1 MTQADF
7 MIDREQFS
15 KLFPFFFLVDANMRV
30 LQIGAVLARICPQF
44 CVGQELND
52 HFSLFDLSKD
62 RADRITPELISRRK
76 AGIFIFKSAS
86 SDLSLRLQA
95 MTLRDPERYLFLGS
109 PWVRALKEMQLLQLV
124 LNDFALHDSTVDLL
138 QITQT
143 NAISLKELIKERE
156 DLFQLNKNLEQL
168 VDKRTAELSLTNT
181 ELSRVMRS
189 KDDFLSAMSHEL
201 RTPLNAILG
210 LSESLAEGVYGDMN
224 AKQIQSINT
233 IAESGHHL
241 LSLINDLL
249 DLAKIGA
256 GKMELELNNA
266 NVEDVCQ
273 ASLRFVMEQ
282 AQTKKIILTL
292 AMDNKSVTLTVD
304 ERRLK
309 QILVNL
315 LSNAVK
321 FTPNGGSVTLETK
334 CDVESESLVFSVRD
348 TGIGIATEDL
358 KRLFN
363 PFTQLD
369 SKLSRLYSG
378 TGLGLTLVLKLVELH
393 GGSVEVESDIGKGS
407 CFSVRI
413 PCKGLDVFTSD
424 AAKQNKIAAAQE
436 MSLKSLSENTPLILI
451 ADDNEIN
458 LRTVTDY
465 LRANKLRVIQA
476 RDGLEAVKMVREHAP
491 SLVLMD
497 IQMPLMDGLDAIA
510 NLRADDKHAAMPII
524 ALTSRAMVGDRER
537 CIAAGANDYLSKP
550 VNMKQLVKTIHTH
563 LPKDETR

>member
-1 MTQADF
+1 MLDHG
-7 MIDREQFS
+7 QFS
-15 KLFPFFFLVDANMRV
+15 KLFPFHFIVDADMRV
-30 LQIGAVLARICPQF
+30 IDTGSVLARVCPKI
-44 CVGQELND
+44 VPGASIND
-52 HFSLFDLSKD
+52 HFLLFRLASEP
-62 RADRITPELISRRK
+62 IK
-76 AGIFIFKSAS
+76 AFNRDFIARQENTLFVFKSTS
-86 SDLSLRLQA
+86 TDLMLRCQVLI
-95 MTLRDPERYLFLGS
+95 LRDPERYLFLGS
-109 PWVRALKEMQLLQLV
+109 PWVRNPTELKALHLV
-124 LNDFALHDSTVDLL
+124 LQDFALHDSTVDLL
-138 QITQT
+138 QLVQATST
-143 NAISLKELIKERE
+143 SLHDAK
-156 DLFQLNKNLEQL
+156 QLSEKLEQR
-168 VDKRTAELSLTNT
+168 VADRTAELLMANA

-224 AKQIQSINT
+224 TKQVKSINT

-241 LSLINDLL
+241 LALINDLL
-249 DLAKIGA
+249 DIAKIGA
-256 GKMELELNNA
+256 GKMELELTKA
-266 NVEDVCQ
+266 NVEDLCQ

-282 AQTKKIILTL
+282 AQKQKINLKL
-292 AMDNKSVTLTVD
+292 VMDNQSVMLTAD

-334 CDVESESLVFSVRD
+334 CDLESESLMFSVRD

-358 KRLFN
+358 KRLFS

-369 SKLSRLYSG
+369 SKLSRQYAG
-378 TGLGLTLVLKLVELH
+378 TGLGLTLVMKLVELH
-393 GGSVEVESDIGKGS
+393 GGSVAVESEIGKGS
-407 CFSVRI
+407 CFTVRI
-413 PCKGLDVFTSD
+413 PCKGLDTLNQHNPSET
-424 AAKQNKIAAAQE
+424 I
-436 MSLKSLSENTPLILI
+436 SLTEITPAETLPSNTPLILV

-458 LRTVTDY
+458 LMTVTDY

-476 RDGLEAVKMVREHAP
+476 RDGLEAVKMVREHIP

-510 NLRADDKHAAMPII
+510 HLRADDKHTDMPII

-537 CIAAGANDYLSKP
+537 CIAVGANDYLSKP
-550 VNMKQLVKTIHTH
+550 VNMKQLVKTIRAH
-563 LPKDETR
+563 LPNDETL

>member
-1 MTQADF
+1 MSQADF

-15 KLFPFFFLVDANMRV
+15 KLFPFHFLVDANMRV
-30 LQIGAVLARICPQF
+30 LQTGAVLARICPQF

-76 AGIFIFKSAS
+76 TAPFIFKSAS
-86 SDLSLRLQA
+86 SDLSLRLQV
-95 MTLRDPERYLFLGS
+95 MMLRDPERYLFLGS
-109 PWVRALKEMQLLQLV
+109 PWVRELKEMKMLQLV
-124 LNDFALHDSTVDLL
+124 LNDFAIHDSTVDLL
-138 QITQT
+138 HKTQT
-143 NAISLKELIKERE
+143 NKSLIN
-156 DLFQLNKNLEQL
+156 DLNLRKNLEIQNL
-168 VDKRTAELSLTNT
+168 EQIVADRTA

-201 RTPLNAILG
+201 RTPLNAVLG

-224 AKQIQSINT
+224 AKQAQSINT
-233 IAESGHHL
+233 IAESGRHL

-249 DLAKIGA
+249 DIAKIGA
-256 GKMELELNNA
+256 GKMELDLKKA
-266 NVEDVCQ
+266 NVEDMCQ
-273 ASLRFVMEQ
+273 ASLRLVVEQ
-282 AQTKKIILTL
+282 AQKKNLKLTL
-292 AMDNKSVTLTVD
+292 AMDNKSVMLVSD

-321 FTPNGGSVTLETK
+321 FTPDGGSVTLETK
-334 CDVESESLVFSVRD
+334 CDLESESLMFSVRD

-369 SKLSRLYSG
+369 SKLSRQYSG
-378 TGLGLTLVLKLVELH
+378 TGLGLTLVMKLVELH
-393 GGSVEVESDIGKGS
+393 GGSVAVESEIGKGS
-407 CFSVRI
+407 CFTVRI
-413 PCKGLDVFTSD
+413 PCKGLENAIRGGDQGAVT
-424 AAKQNKIAAAQE
+424 I
-436 MSLKSLSENTPLILI
+436 SESTPANILPSNTPLILV

-458 LRTVTDY
+458 LTTVTDY
-465 LRANKLRVIQA
+465 LRANNLRVIHA
-476 RDGLEAVKMVREHAP
+476 RNGLEAVKMVREHIP

-510 NLRADDKHAAMPII
+510 HLRADDQHAELPII

-550 VNMKQLVKTIHTH
+550 VNMKQLVKTIHNH

>member
-1 MTQADF
+1 ML
-7 MIDREQFS
+7 DRGQFS
-15 KLFPFFFLVDANMRV
+15 KLFPFHFIVDANMRV
-30 LQIGAVLARICPQF
+30 IDTGSVLARVCPK
-44 CVGQELND
+44 VVPGTAIND
-52 HFSLFDLSKD
+52 HFLLFRLASEPVKTFNSDFIARQENTL
-62 RADRITPELISRRK
+62 
-76 AGIFIFKSAS
+76 FIFKSTS
-86 SDLSLRLQA
+86 TDLMLRCQVLI
-95 MTLRDPERYLFLGS
+95 LRDPERYLFLGS
-109 PWVRALKEMQLLQLV
+109 PWVRNPTELKALHLV
-124 LNDFALHDSTVDLL
+124 LQDFALHDSTVDLL
-138 QITQT
+138 QLVQATST
-143 NAISLKELIKERE
+143 SLHDAK
-156 DLFQLNKNLEQL
+156 QLSEKLEQR
-168 VDKRTAELSLTNT
+168 VADRTAELSMANA

-224 AKQIQSINT
+224 TKQVKSINT

-241 LSLINDLL
+241 LALINDLL
-249 DLAKIGA
+249 DIAKIGA
-256 GKMELELNNA
+256 GKMELELTKV

-282 AQTKKIILTL
+282 AQKQKINLKL
-292 AMDNKSVTLTVD
+292 VMDNQSVMLTAD

-321 FTPNGGSVTLETK
+321 FTPDGGSVTLETK
-334 CDVESESLVFSVRD
+334 CDLESESLMFSVRD

-358 KRLFN
+358 KRLFS

-369 SKLSRLYSG
+369 SKLSRQYAG
-378 TGLGLTLVLKLVELH
+378 TGLGLTLVMKLVELH
-393 GGSVEVESDIGKGS
+393 GGSVAVESEIGKGS
-407 CFSVRI
+407 CFTVRI
-413 PCKGLDVFTSD
+413 PCKGLDTLNQHNPSGTISLTEITS
-424 AAKQNKIAAAQE
+424 AE
-436 MSLKSLSENTPLILI
+436 TLPSNTPLILV

-458 LRTVTDY
+458 LMTVTDY

-476 RDGLEAVKMVREHAP
+476 RDGLEAVKMVREHIP

-510 NLRADDKHAAMPII
+510 HLRADDKHTDMPII

-537 CIAAGANDYLSKP
+537 CIAVGANDYLSKP
-550 VNMKQLVKTIHTH
+550 VNMKQLVKTIRAH
-563 LPKDETR
+563 LPNDETL

>member
-15 KLFPFFFLVDANMRV
+15 KLFPFYFLVDANMRV

-62 RADRITPELISRRK
+62 RADRITPELISRRIT
-76 AGIFIFKSAS
+76 GMFIFKSAS
-86 SDLSLRLQA
+86 SNLSLRLQA
-95 MTLRDPERYLFLGS
+95 MILRDPERYLFLGS

-143 NAISLKELIKERE
+143 NDIAQKDLKIQNKNL
-156 DLFQLNKNLEQL
+156 DQLNKNLEQL
-168 VDKRTAELSLTNT
+168 VDNRTAELLLANS

-201 RTPLNAILG
+201 RTPLNAVLG

-224 AKQIQSINT
+224 AKQVQSINT

-273 ASLRFVMEQ
+273 ASLRFILEQ
-282 AQTKKIILTL
+282 AQKKNLKITL
-292 AMDNKSVTLTVD
+292 AMDNKSVMLVVD

-321 FTPNGGSVTLETK
+321 FTPDGGSVTLETK
-334 CDVESESLVFSVRD
+334 CDLESESLMFSVRD

-358 KRLFN
+358 KRLFS

-369 SKLSRLYSG
+369 SKLSRLYAG

-393 GGSVEVESDIGKGS
+393 GGSVAVESEIGKGS
-407 CFSVRI
+407 CFTVRI
-413 PCKGLDVFTSD
+413 PCKGLENAIRGGNKD
-424 AAKQNKIAAAQE
+424 AVTISESSPANI
-436 MSLKSLSENTPLILI
+436 LSSNTPLILV

-458 LRTVTDY
+458 LMTVSDY
-465 LRANKLRVIQA
+465 LHANQLRVIQA
-476 RDGLEAVKMVREHAP
+476 RDGLEAVKMVRQHAP

-497 IQMPLMDGLDAIA
+497 IQMPMMDGLDAIA
-510 NLRADDKHAAMPII
+510 HLRADDQYSKIPII

-537 CIAAGANDYLSKP
+537 CIAVGANDYLSKP
-550 VNMKQLVKTIHTH
+550 VNMKQLVKTIHAH

>member
-1 MTQADF
+1 MLDHG
-7 MIDREQFS
+7 QFS
-15 KLFPFFFLVDANMRV
+15 KLFPFHFIVDADMRV
-30 LQIGAVLARICPQF
+30 IDTGSVLARVCPKI
-44 CVGQELND
+44 VPGASIND
-52 HFSLFDLSKD
+52 HFLLFRLASE
-62 RADRITPELISRRK
+62 PNK
-76 AGIFIFKSAS
+76 AFNRDFIARQENTLFVFKSTS
-86 SDLSLRLQA
+86 TDLMLRCQVLI
-95 MTLRDPERYLFLGS
+95 LRDPERYLFLGS
-109 PWVRALKEMQLLQLV
+109 PWVRNPTELKALHLV
-124 LNDFALHDSTVDLL
+124 LQDFALHDSTVDLL
-138 QITQT
+138 QLVQATST
-143 NAISLKELIKERE
+143 SLHDAK
-156 DLFQLNKNLEQL
+156 QLSEKLEQR
-168 VDKRTAELSLTNT
+168 VADRTAELLMANA

-224 AKQIQSINT
+224 TKQVKSINT

-241 LSLINDLL
+241 LALINDLL
-249 DLAKIGA
+249 DIAKIGA
-256 GKMELELNNA
+256 GKMELELTKA
-266 NVEDVCQ
+266 NVEDLCQ

-282 AQTKKIILTL
+282 AQKQKINLKL
-292 AMDNKSVTLTVD
+292 VMDNQSVMLTAD
-304 ERRLK
+304 ERRLR

-334 CDVESESLVFSVRD
+334 CDLESESLMFSVRD

-358 KRLFN
+358 KRLFS

-369 SKLSRLYSG
+369 SKLSRQYAG
-378 TGLGLTLVLKLVELH
+378 TGLGLTLVMKLVELH
-393 GGSVEVESDIGKGS
+393 GGSVAVESEIGKGS
-407 CFSVRI
+407 CFTVRI
-413 PCKGLDVFTSD
+413 PCKGLDTLNQHNPSET
-424 AAKQNKIAAAQE
+424 I
-436 MSLKSLSENTPLILI
+436 SLTEITPAETLPSNTPLILV

-458 LRTVTDY
+458 LMTVTDY

-476 RDGLEAVKMVREHAP
+476 RDGLEAVKMVREHIP

-510 NLRADDKHAAMPII
+510 HLRADDKHTDMPII

-537 CIAAGANDYLSKP
+537 CIAVGANDYLSKP
-550 VNMKQLVKTIHTH
+550 VNMKQLVKTIHAH

>member
-1 MTQADF
+1 ML
-7 MIDREQFS
+7 DRGQFS
-15 KLFPFFFLVDANMRV
+15 KLFPFHFILDGDMRI
-30 LQIGAVLARICPQF
+30 LDTGSVLARICPK
-44 CVGQELND
+44 VVPGAAIND
-52 HFSLFDLSKD
+52 HFLMFRLASEPVKSL
-62 RADRITPELISRRK
+62 SRD
-76 AGIFIFKSAS
+76 FILRQQSTLFVFKSTS
-86 SDLSLRLQA
+86 TDLMLRCQVLI
-95 MTLRDPERYLFLGS
+95 LRDPERYLFLGS
-109 PWVRALKEMQLLQLV
+109 PWVRNPTELKALHLV
-124 LNDFALHDSTVDLL
+124 LQDFALHDSTVDLL
-138 QITQT
+138 QLVQATST
-143 NAISLKELIKERE
+143 SLHDAK
-156 DLFQLNKNLEQL
+156 QLSEKLEQR
-168 VDKRTAELSLTNT
+168 VADRTAELSMANA

-224 AKQIQSINT
+224 TKQVKSINT

-241 LSLINDLL
+241 LALINDLL
-249 DLAKIGA
+249 DIAKIGA
-256 GKMELELNNA
+256 GKMELELTKA

-282 AQTKKIILTL
+282 AQKQKINLKL
-292 AMDNKSVTLTVD
+292 VMDNQSVMLTAD

-334 CDVESESLVFSVRD
+334 CDLESESLMFSVRD

-358 KRLFN
+358 KRLFS

-369 SKLSRLYSG
+369 SKLSRQYAG
-378 TGLGLTLVLKLVELH
+378 TGLGLTLVMKLVELH
-393 GGSVEVESDIGKGS
+393 GGSVAVESEIGKGS
-407 CFSVRI
+407 CFTVRI
-413 PCKGLDVFTSD
+413 PCKGLDTLNQHNPSGT
-424 AAKQNKIAAAQE
+424 I
-436 MSLKSLSENTPLILI
+436 SPSEITTAETLPSNTPLILV

-458 LRTVTDY
+458 LMTVTDY
-465 LRANKLRVIQA
+465 LRANNLRVIQA
-476 RDGLEAVKMVREHAP
+476 RDGLEAVKMVREHIP

-510 NLRADDKHAAMPII
+510 HLRADDKHTDMPII

-537 CIAAGANDYLSKP
+537 CIAVGANDYLSKP
-550 VNMKQLVKTIHTH
+550 VNMKQLVKTIRAH
-563 LPKDETR
+563 LPNDETL

>member
-1 MTQADF
+1 

-15 KLFPFFFLVDANMRV
+15 KLFPFHFLVDANMRV
-30 LQIGAVLARICPQF
+30 LQTGAVLARICPQF
-44 CVGQELND
+44 RVGQELND
-52 HFSLFDLSKD
+52 HFSLFDLSSD
-62 RADRITPELISRRK
+62 RAKRITPELISRRK
-76 AGIFIFKSAS
+76 NGIFIFKSAS

-95 MTLRDPERYLFLGS
+95 MILRDPERYLFLGS
-109 PWVRALKEMQLLQLV
+109 PWVRALKEMRLLQLV

-143 NAISLKELIKERE
+143 NDIAQKDLKI
-156 DLFQLNKNLEQL
+156 QNKNLEQL
-168 VDKRTAELSLTNT
+168 VDNRTAELLLANS

-201 RTPLNAILG
+201 RTPLNAVLG

-224 AKQIQSINT
+224 AKQVQSINT

-273 ASLRFVMEQ
+273 ASLRFILEQ
-282 AQTKKIILTL
+282 AQKKNLKITL
-292 AMDNKSVTLTVD
+292 AMDNKSVMLVVD

-321 FTPNGGSVTLETK
+321 FTPDGGSVTLETK
-334 CDVESESLVFSVRD
+334 CDLESESLMFSVRD

-358 KRLFN
+358 KRLFS

-369 SKLSRLYSG
+369 SKLSRLYAG

-393 GGSVEVESDIGKGS
+393 GGSVAVESEIGKGS
-407 CFSVRI
+407 CFTVRI
-413 PCKGLDVFTSD
+413 PCKGLENAIRGGNKD
-424 AAKQNKIAAAQE
+424 AVTISESSPANI
-436 MSLKSLSENTPLILI
+436 LSSNTPLILV

-458 LRTVTDY
+458 LMTVSDY
-465 LRANKLRVIQA
+465 LHANQLRVIQA
-476 RDGLEAVKMVREHAP
+476 RDGLEAVKMVRQHAP

-510 NLRADDKHAAMPII
+510 HLRADDQYAKIPII

-537 CIAAGANDYLSKP
+537 CIAVGANDYLSKP
-550 VNMKQLVKTIHTH
+550 VNMKQLVKTIHAH

>member
-1 MTQADF
+1 
-7 MIDREQFS
+7 
-15 KLFPFFFLVDANMRV
+15 
-30 LQIGAVLARICPQF
+30 
-44 CVGQELND
+44 
-52 HFSLFDLSKD
+52 
-62 RADRITPELISRRK
+62 
-76 AGIFIFKSAS
+76 
-86 SDLSLRLQA
+86 
-95 MTLRDPERYLFLGS
+95 
-109 PWVRALKEMQLLQLV
+109 MQLLQLV
-124 LNDFALHDSTVDLL
+124 LNDFAPHDSTVDLL

-143 NAISLKELIKERE
+143 NDITKKDLITSITN
-156 DLFQLNKNLEQL
+156 LAQLNKNLEQI
-168 VDKRTAELSLTNT
+168 VDNRTAELVLANS

-201 RTPLNAILG
+201 RTPLNAVLG

-224 AKQIQSINT
+224 AKQAQSINT

-256 GKMELELNNA
+256 GKMELELDNA

-273 ASLRFVMEQ
+273 ASLRFVLEQ
-282 AQTKKIILTL
+282 AQKKNLKLAL
-292 AMDNKSVTLTVD
+292 AMDNKSVMLTAD

-321 FTPNGGSVTLETK
+321 FTPDGGSVTLETK
-334 CDVESESLVFSVRD
+334 CDLDSESLMFSVRD
-348 TGIGIATEDL
+348 TGIGIAAENL
-358 KRLFN
+358 SRLFS

-369 SKLSRLYSG
+369 SKLSRLYAG

-393 GGSVEVESDIGKGS
+393 GGSVAVESEIGKGS
-407 CFSVRI
+407 CFTVRI
-413 PCKGLDVFTSD
+413 PCKGLENAIRGGDKGAVT
-424 AAKQNKIAAAQE
+424 I
-436 MSLKSLSENTPLILI
+436 SESTPANILPSNTPLILV

-458 LRTVTDY
+458 LMTVSDY
-465 LRANKLRVIQA
+465 LRANQLRVIQA
-476 RDGLEAVKMVREHAP
+476 RDGLEAVKMVRQHAP

-510 NLRADDKHAAMPII
+510 HLRADDQYAKIPII

-550 VNMKQLVKTIHTH
+550 VNMKKLVKTIHAH

>member
-1 MTQADF
+1 M
-7 MIDREQFS
+7 
-15 KLFPFFFLVDANMRV
+15 
-30 LQIGAVLARICPQF
+30 AV
-44 CVGQELND
+44 
-52 HFSLFDLSKD
+52 
-62 RADRITPELISRRK
+62 
-76 AGIFIFKSAS
+76 
-86 SDLSLRLQA
+86 
-95 MTLRDPERYLFLGS
+95 
-109 PWVRALKEMQLLQLV
+109 
-124 LNDFALHDSTVDLL
+124 
-138 QITQT
+138 
-143 NAISLKELIKERE
+143 
-156 DLFQLNKNLEQL
+156 
-168 VDKRTAELSLTNT
+168 RTAELSLANA

-224 AKQIQSINT
+224 TKQVKSINT

-249 DLAKIGA
+249 DIAKIGA
-256 GKMELELNNA
+256 GKMELELSKV

-282 AQTKKIILTL
+282 AQKQKINLKL
-292 AMDNKSVTLTVD
+292 VMDNQSVMLTAD

-321 FTPNGGSVTLETK
+321 FTPNGGSVSLETK
-334 CDVESESLVFSVRD
+334 CDLESESLMFSVRD

-358 KRLFN
+358 KRLFS

-369 SKLSRLYSG
+369 SKLSRQYAG
-378 TGLGLTLVLKLVELH
+378 TGLGLTLVMKLVELH
-393 GGSVEVESDIGKGS
+393 GGSVAVESEMGKGS
-407 CFSVRI
+407 CFTIRI
-413 PCKGLDVFTSD
+413 PCKGLDTLN
-424 AAKQNKIAAAQE
+424 QHN
-436 MSLKSLSENTPLILI
+436 LSGTISPSEITTAETLPSNTPLILV

-458 LRTVTDY
+458 LMTVTDY
-465 LRANKLRVIQA
+465 LRANNLRVIQA
-476 RDGLEAVKMVREHAP
+476 RDGLEAVKMVREHIP

-510 NLRADDKHAAMPII
+510 HLRADDKHTDMPII

-537 CIAAGANDYLSKP
+537 CIAVGANDYLSKP
-550 VNMKQLVKTIHTH
+550 VNMKQLVKTIHNH

>member
-15 KLFPFFFLVDANMRV
+15 KLFPFYFLVDANMRV
-30 LQIGAVLARICPQF
+30 LQTGAVLARICPQF

-52 HFSLFDLSKD
+52 HFSLFDLSSD
-62 RADRITPELISRRK
+62 RAQRITPELISRRK
-76 AGIFIFKSAS
+76 TAPFVFKSAS
-86 SDLSLRLQA
+86 PDLSLRLQA
-95 MTLRDPERYLFLGS
+95 MVLRDPERYLFLGS

-143 NAISLKELIKERE
+143 NDITKKDLRASIS
-156 DLFQLNKNLEQL
+156 NLEQR
-168 VDKRTAELSLTNT
+168 VADRTAELSLANS

-201 RTPLNAILG
+201 RTPLNAVLG
-210 LSESLAEGVYGDMN
+210 LSESLAEGVYGEMN
-224 AKQIQSINT
+224 AKQAQSINT
-233 IAESGHHL
+233 IAESGRHL

-249 DLAKIGA
+249 DIAKIGA
-256 GKMELELNNA
+256 GKMELDLKKA
-266 NVEDVCQ
+266 NVEDMCQ
-273 ASLRFVMEQ
+273 ASLRLVLEQ
-282 AQTKKIILTL
+282 AQKKNLKLTL
-292 AMDNKSVTLTVD
+292 AMDNKSVMLTAD

-321 FTPNGGSVTLETK
+321 FTPDGGSVTLETK

-358 KRLFN
+358 KRLFS

-369 SKLSRLYSG
+369 SKLSRLYAG

-393 GGSVEVESDIGKGS
+393 GGSVAVESEIGKGS
-407 CFSVRI
+407 CFTVRI
-413 PCKGLDVFTSD
+413 PCKGLENAIRSGDQGAVT
-424 AAKQNKIAAAQE
+424 I
-436 MSLKSLSENTPLILI
+436 SESTPANILPSNTPLILV

-458 LRTVTDY
+458 LMTVSDY
-465 LRANKLRVIQA
+465 LRANQLRVIQA
-476 RDGLEAVKMVREHAP
+476 RDGLEAVKMVRQHAP

-510 NLRADDKHAAMPII
+510 HLRADDQYAKIPII

-550 VNMKQLVKTIHTH
+550 VNMKQLVKTIHAH

>member
-1 MTQADF
+1 MLDHG
-7 MIDREQFS
+7 QFS
-15 KLFPFFFLVDANMRV
+15 KLFPFHFIVDADMRV
-30 LQIGAVLARICPQF
+30 IDTGSVLARVCPKI
-44 CVGQELND
+44 VPGASIND
-52 HFSLFDLSKD
+52 HFLLFRLASE
-62 RADRITPELISRRK
+62 PNK
-76 AGIFIFKSAS
+76 AFNRDFIARQENTLFVFKSTS
-86 SDLSLRLQA
+86 TDLILRCQVLI
-95 MTLRDPERYLFLGS
+95 LRDPERYLFLGS
-109 PWVRALKEMQLLQLV
+109 PWVRNPTELKALHLV
-124 LNDFALHDSTVDLL
+124 LQDFALHDSTVDLL
-138 QITQT
+138 QLVQATST
-143 NAISLKELIKERE
+143 SLHDAK
-156 DLFQLNKNLEQL
+156 QLSEKLEQR
-168 VDKRTAELSLTNT
+168 VADRTAELLMANA

-224 AKQIQSINT
+224 TKQVKSINT

-241 LSLINDLL
+241 LALINDLL
-249 DLAKIGA
+249 DIAKIGA
-256 GKMELELNNA
+256 GKMELELTKA
-266 NVEDVCQ
+266 NVEDLCQ

-282 AQTKKIILTL
+282 AQKQKINLKL
-292 AMDNKSVTLTVD
+292 VMDNQSVMLTAD

-334 CDVESESLVFSVRD
+334 CDLESESLMFSVRD

-358 KRLFN
+358 KRLFS

-369 SKLSRLYSG
+369 SKLSRQYAG
-378 TGLGLTLVLKLVELH
+378 TGLGLTLVMKLVELH
-393 GGSVEVESDIGKGS
+393 GGSVAVESEIGKGS
-407 CFSVRI
+407 CFTVRI
-413 PCKGLDVFTSD
+413 PCKGLDTLNQHNPSGT
-424 AAKQNKIAAAQE
+424 I
-436 MSLKSLSENTPLILI
+436 SLTEITPAETLPSNTPLILV

-458 LRTVTDY
+458 LMTVTDY

-476 RDGLEAVKMVREHAP
+476 RDGLEAVKMVREHIP

-510 NLRADDKHAAMPII
+510 HLRADDKHTDMPII

-537 CIAAGANDYLSKP
+537 CIAVGANDYLSKP
-550 VNMKQLVKTIHTH
+550 VNMKQLVKTIRAH
-563 LPKDETR
+563 LPNDETL

>member
-15 KLFPFFFLVDANMRV
+15 KLFPFHFLVDANMRV
-30 LQIGAVLARICPQF
+30 LQTGAVLARICPQF

-52 HFSLFDLSKD
+52 HFSLFDLSSD
-62 RADRITPELISRRK
+62 RAQRITPELISRRK
-76 AGIFIFKSAS
+76 TAPFVFKSAS
-86 SDLSLRLQA
+86 SDLWLRLQA
-95 MTLRDPERYLFLGS
+95 MVLRDPERYLFLGS

-124 LNDFALHDSTVDLL
+124 LSDFAIHDSTVDLL

-143 NAISLKELIKERE
+143 NDITKKDLRASIS
-156 DLFQLNKNLEQL
+156 NLEQR
-168 VDKRTAELSLTNT
+168 VDNRTAELSLANS

-201 RTPLNAILG
+201 RTPLNAVLG
-210 LSESLAEGVYGDMN
+210 LSESLAEGVYGEMN
-224 AKQIQSINT
+224 AKQAQSINT
-233 IAESGHHL
+233 IAESGRHL

-249 DLAKIGA
+249 DIAKIGA
-256 GKMELELNNA
+256 GKMELDLKKA
-266 NVEDVCQ
+266 NVEDMCQ
-273 ASLRFVMEQ
+273 ASLRLVLEQ
-282 AQTKKIILTL
+282 AQKKNLKLTL
-292 AMDNKSVTLTVD
+292 AMDNKSVMLTAD

-321 FTPNGGSVTLETK
+321 FTPDGGSVTLETK

-358 KRLFN
+358 KRLFS

-369 SKLSRLYSG
+369 SKLSRLYAG

-393 GGSVEVESDIGKGS
+393 GGSVAVESEIGKGS
-407 CFSVRI
+407 CFTVRI
-413 PCKGLDVFTSD
+413 PCKGLENAIRGGDKGAVT
-424 AAKQNKIAAAQE
+424 I
-436 MSLKSLSENTPLILI
+436 SESSPANILPSNTPLILV

-458 LRTVTDY
+458 LMTVSDY
-465 LRANKLRVIQA
+465 LRANQLRVIQA
-476 RDGLEAVKMVREHAP
+476 RDGLEAVKMVRQHAP

-510 NLRADDKHAAMPII
+510 HLRADDQYAKIPII

-550 VNMKQLVKTIHTH
+550 VNMKQLVKTIHAH

>member
-15 KLFPFFFLVDANMRV
+15 KLFPFYFLVDANMRV

-62 RADRITPELISRRK
+62 RAHRITPELISRRIT
-76 AGIFIFKSAS
+76 GMFIFKSAS
-86 SDLSLRLQA
+86 SNLSLRLQA
-95 MTLRDPERYLFLGS
+95 MILRDPERYLFLGS

-124 LNDFALHDSTVDLL
+124 LNDFAPHDSTVDLL

-143 NAISLKELIKERE
+143 NDISRKDLITSITN
-156 DLFQLNKNLEQL
+156 LAQLNKNLEQI
-168 VDKRTAELSLTNT
+168 VDNRTAELVLANS

-201 RTPLNAILG
+201 RTPLNAVLG

-224 AKQIQSINT
+224 AKQAQSINT

-256 GKMELELNNA
+256 GKMELELDNA

-273 ASLRFVMEQ
+273 ASLRFVLEQ
-282 AQTKKIILTL
+282 AQKKNLKLAL
-292 AMDNKSVTLTVD
+292 AMDNKSVMLTAD

-321 FTPNGGSVTLETK
+321 FTPDGGSVTLETK
-334 CDVESESLVFSVRD
+334 CDLESESLMFSVRD

-369 SKLSRLYSG
+369 SKLSRQYSG
-378 TGLGLTLVLKLVELH
+378 TGLGLTLVMKLVELH
-393 GGSVEVESDIGKGS
+393 GGSVAVESEIGKGS
-407 CFSVRI
+407 CFTVRI
-413 PCKGLDVFTSD
+413 PCKGLENAIRGGDKGAVT
-424 AAKQNKIAAAQE
+424 I
-436 MSLKSLSENTPLILI
+436 SESSPVNILPSNTPLILV

-458 LRTVTDY
+458 LMTISDY
-465 LRANKLRVIQA
+465 LRANQLRVIQA
-476 RDGLEAVKMVREHAP
+476 RDGLEAVKMVRQHAP

-497 IQMPLMDGLDAIA
+497 IQMPMMDGLDAIA
-510 NLRADDKHAAMPII
+510 HLRADDQYSKIPII

-537 CIAAGANDYLSKP
+537 CIDAGANDYLSKP
-550 VNMKQLVKTIHTH
+550 VNMKKLVKTIHAH

>member
-1 MTQADF
+1 MLDHG
-7 MIDREQFS
+7 QFS
-15 KLFPFFFLVDANMRV
+15 KLFPFHFIVDADMRV
-30 LQIGAVLARICPQF
+30 IDTGSVLARVCPKI
-44 CVGQELND
+44 VPGASIND
-52 HFSLFDLSKD
+52 HFLLFRLASE
-62 RADRITPELISRRK
+62 PNK
-76 AGIFIFKSAS
+76 AFNRDFIARQENTLFVFKSTS
-86 SDLSLRLQA
+86 TDLMLRCQVLI
-95 MTLRDPERYLFLGS
+95 LRDPERYLFLGS
-109 PWVRALKEMQLLQLV
+109 PWVRNPTELKALHLV
-124 LNDFALHDSTVDLL
+124 LQDFALHDSTVDLL
-138 QITQT
+138 QLVQATST
-143 NAISLKELIKERE
+143 SLHDAK
-156 DLFQLNKNLEQL
+156 QLSEKLEQR
-168 VDKRTAELSLTNT
+168 VADRTAELLMANA

-224 AKQIQSINT
+224 TKQVKSINT

-241 LSLINDLL
+241 LALINDLL
-249 DLAKIGA
+249 DIAKIGA
-256 GKMELELNNA
+256 GKMELELTKA
-266 NVEDVCQ
+266 NVEDLCQ

-282 AQTKKIILTL
+282 AQKQKINLKL
-292 AMDNKSVTLTVD
+292 VMDNQSVMLTAD

-334 CDVESESLVFSVRD
+334 CDLESESLMFSVRD

-358 KRLFN
+358 KRLFS

-369 SKLSRLYSG
+369 SKLSRQYAG
-378 TGLGLTLVLKLVELH
+378 TGLGLTLVMKLVELH
-393 GGSVEVESDIGKGS
+393 GGSVAVESEIGKGS
-407 CFSVRI
+407 CFTVRI
-413 PCKGLDVFTSD
+413 PCKGLDTLNQHNPSGT
-424 AAKQNKIAAAQE
+424 I
-436 MSLKSLSENTPLILI
+436 SLTEITPAETLPSNTPLILV

-458 LRTVTDY
+458 LMTVTDY

-476 RDGLEAVKMVREHAP
+476 RDGLEAVKMVREHIP

-510 NLRADDKHAAMPII
+510 HLRADDKHTDMPII

-537 CIAAGANDYLSKP
+537 CIAVGANDYLSKP
-550 VNMKQLVKTIHTH
+550 VNMKQLVKTIRAH
-563 LPKDETR
+563 LPNDETL

>member
-1 MTQADF
+1 MLDHG
-7 MIDREQFS
+7 QFS
-15 KLFPFFFLVDANMRV
+15 KLFPFHFIVDADMRV
-30 LQIGAVLARICPQF
+30 IDTGSVLARVCPKI
-44 CVGQELND
+44 VPGASIND
-52 HFSLFDLSKD
+52 HFLLFRLASE
-62 RADRITPELISRRK
+62 PNK
-76 AGIFIFKSAS
+76 AFNRDFIARQENTLFVFKSTS
-86 SDLSLRLQA
+86 TDLMLRCQVLI
-95 MTLRDPERYLFLGS
+95 LRDPERYLFLGS
-109 PWVRALKEMQLLQLV
+109 PWVRNPTELKALHLV
-124 LNDFALHDSTVDLL
+124 LQDFALHDSTVDLL
-138 QITQT
+138 QLVQATST
-143 NAISLKELIKERE
+143 SLHDAK
-156 DLFQLNKNLEQL
+156 QLSEKLEQR
-168 VDKRTAELSLTNT
+168 VADRTAELLMANA

-224 AKQIQSINT
+224 TKQVKSINT

-241 LSLINDLL
+241 LALINDLL
-249 DLAKIGA
+249 DIAKIGA
-256 GKMELELNNA
+256 GKMELELTKA
-266 NVEDVCQ
+266 NVEDLCQ

-282 AQTKKIILTL
+282 AQKQKINLKL
-292 AMDNKSVTLTVD
+292 VMDNQSVMLTAD

-334 CDVESESLVFSVRD
+334 CDLESESLMFSVRD

-358 KRLFN
+358 KRLFS

-369 SKLSRLYSG
+369 SKLSRQYAG
-378 TGLGLTLVLKLVELH
+378 TGLGLTLVMKLVELH
-393 GGSVEVESDIGKGS
+393 GGSVAVESEIGKGS
-407 CFSVRI
+407 CFTVRI
-413 PCKGLDVFTSD
+413 PCKGLDTLNQHNPSGTISLTEITS
-424 AAKQNKIAAAQE
+424 AE
-436 MSLKSLSENTPLILI
+436 TLPSNTPLILV

-458 LRTVTDY
+458 LMTVTDY

-476 RDGLEAVKMVREHAP
+476 RDGLEAVKMVREHIP

-510 NLRADDKHAAMPII
+510 HLRADDKHTDMPII

-537 CIAAGANDYLSKP
+537 CIAVGANDYLSKP
-550 VNMKQLVKTIHTH
+550 VNMKQLVKTIRAH
-563 LPKDETR
+563 LPNDETL

>member
-15 KLFPFFFLVDANMRV
+15 KLFPFYFLLDANMRV
-30 LQIGAVLARICPQF
+30 LHTGAVLARICPQF
-44 CVGQELND
+44 CVGQEMND
-52 HFSLFDLSKD
+52 HFSLFDLSSD
-62 RADRITPELISRRK
+62 RSERITPELISHK
-76 AGIFIFKSAS
+76 KTGIFIFKSTS

-95 MTLRDPERYLFLGS
+95 MILRDPERYLFLGS
-109 PWVRALKEMQLLQLV
+109 PWVREIKEMQLLHLV
-124 LNDFALHDSTVDLL
+124 LSDFAPHDSTVDLL
-138 QITQT
+138 HKTQT
-143 NAISLKELIKERE
+143 NNILLNDLKI
-156 DLFQLNKNLEQL
+156 QNKNLEQR
-168 VDKRTAELSLTNT
+168 VADRTAELVLANA

-201 RTPLNAILG
+201 RTPLNAVLG

-224 AKQIQSINT
+224 AKQVQSINT

-266 NVEDVCQ
+266 NVEDMCQ

-282 AQTKKIILTL
+282 AQKKKINLAL
-292 AMDNKSVTLTVD
+292 AMDNKSVMLTAD

-321 FTPNGGSVTLETK
+321 FTPDGGSVTLETK
-334 CDVESESLVFSVRD
+334 CDLDSESLMFSVRD
-348 TGIGIATEDL
+348 TGIGIAAEDL
-358 KRLFN
+358 SRLFS

-369 SKLSRLYSG
+369 SKLSRQYSG
-378 TGLGLTLVLKLVELH
+378 TGLGLALVLKLVELH
-393 GGSVEVESDIGKGS
+393 GGSVAVESEIGKGS
-407 CFSVRI
+407 CFTIRI
-413 PCKGLDVFTSD
+413 PCKGLENAIRGGDTGAVT
-424 AAKQNKIAAAQE
+424 I
-436 MSLKSLSENTPLILI
+436 SESSRIETLPSNTPLILV

-458 LRTVTDY
+458 LMTVTDY
-465 LRANKLRVIQA
+465 LRANQLRVIQA
-476 RDGLEAVKMVREHAP
+476 RDGLEAVKMVRQHGP

-497 IQMPLMDGLDAIA
+497 IQMPVMDGLDAIA

-537 CIAAGANDYLSKP
+537 CIAVGANDYLSKP
-550 VNMKQLVKTIHTH
+550 VNMKQLVKTILTH
-563 LPKDETR
+563 LPKDQTR

>member
-1 MTQADF
+1 MNQADF

-15 KLFPFFFLVDANMRV
+15 KLFPFYFLVDANMRV

-62 RADRITPELISRRK
+62 QADRITPELISRRIT
-76 AGIFIFKSAS
+76 GMFIFKSAS

-95 MTLRDPERYLFLGS
+95 MILRDPERYLFLGS
-109 PWVRALKEMQLLQLV
+109 PWVRALKEMKLLQLV
-124 LNDFALHDSTVDLL
+124 LNDFALHDSIVDLL
-138 QITQT
+138 QITQQYD
-143 NAISLKELIKERE
+143 ISAKELNIK
-156 DLFQLNKNLEQL
+156 NNNLEQL
-168 VDKRTAELSLTNT
+168 VHNRTTELSQANT

-201 RTPLNAILG
+201 RTPLNAVLG

-282 AQTKKIILTL
+282 AQTKKIKLTL
-292 AMDNKSVTLTVD
+292 AMDNKSVILTAD

-321 FTPNGGSVTLETK
+321 FTPNSGSVTLETK

-413 PCKGLDVFTSD
+413 PCKGLENAIRGGDRGAVT
-424 AAKQNKIAAAQE
+424 I
-436 MSLKSLSENTPLILI
+436 SESSPIETLPSNTPLILV

>member
-15 KLFPFFFLVDANMRV
+15 KLFPFYFLLDANMRV
-30 LQIGAVLARICPQF
+30 LQTGAVLARICPQF
-44 CVGQELND
+44 RDGQDIND
-52 HFSLFDLSKD
+52 HFSLFDLSRD
-62 RADRITPELISRRK
+62 SAQRITAELISRRK
-76 AGIFIFKSAS
+76 TGIFIFKSAS

-95 MTLRDPERYLFLGS
+95 MILRDPERYLFLGS
-109 PWVRALKEMQLLQLV
+109 PWVRELKEMKLLQLV

-143 NAISLKELIKERE
+143 NDITKK
-156 DLFQLNKNLEQL
+156 DLATSITNLEQS
-168 VDKRTAELSLTNT
+168 VAIRTAELSLANA

-224 AKQIQSINT
+224 NKQVKSINT

-241 LSLINDLL
+241 LALINDLL
-249 DLAKIGA
+249 DIAKIGA
-256 GKMELELNNA
+256 GKMELELTKV
-266 NVEDVCQ
+266 NVEEVCQ

-282 AQTKKIILTL
+282 AQKQKINLKL
-292 AMDNKSVTLTVD
+292 VMDNQSVMLTAD

-321 FTPNGGSVTLETK
+321 FTPDGGSVTLETK
-334 CDVESESLVFSVRD
+334 CDLESESLMFSVRD

-358 KRLFN
+358 KRLFS

-369 SKLSRLYSG
+369 SKLSRQYAG
-378 TGLGLTLVLKLVELH
+378 TGLGLTLVMKLVELH
-393 GGSVEVESDIGKGS
+393 GGSVAVESEIGKGS
-407 CFSVRI
+407 CFTIRI
-413 PCKGLDVFTSD
+413 PCKGLDTLNQHNPD
-424 AAKQNKIAAAQE
+424 GTI
-436 MSLKSLSENTPLILI
+436 SLSEITTAETLPSNTPLILV

-458 LRTVTDY
+458 LITVTDY
-465 LRANKLRVIQA
+465 LRANNLRVIQA
-476 RDGLEAVKMVREHAP
+476 RDGLEAVKMVREHIP

-510 NLRADDKHAAMPII
+510 HLRADDQHAKLPII

-537 CIAAGANDYLSKP
+537 CIAVGANDYLSKP
-550 VNMKQLVKTIHTH
+550 VNMKQLVKTIHNH

>member
-1 MTQADF
+1 MLDHG
-7 MIDREQFS
+7 QFS
-15 KLFPFFFLVDANMRV
+15 KLFPFHFIVDADMRV
-30 LQIGAVLARICPQF
+30 IDTGSVLARVCPKI
-44 CVGQELND
+44 VPGASIND
-52 HFSLFDLSKD
+52 HFLLFRLASE
-62 RADRITPELISRRK
+62 PNK
-76 AGIFIFKSAS
+76 AFNRDFIARQENTLFVFKSTS
-86 SDLSLRLQA
+86 TDLMLRCQVLI
-95 MTLRDPERYLFLGS
+95 LRDPERYLFLGS
-109 PWVRALKEMQLLQLV
+109 PWVRNPTELKALHLV
-124 LNDFALHDSTVDLL
+124 LQDFALHDSTVDLL
-138 QITQT
+138 QLVQATST
-143 NAISLKELIKERE
+143 SLHDAK
-156 DLFQLNKNLEQL
+156 QLSEKLEQR
-168 VDKRTAELSLTNT
+168 VADRTAELSMANA

-224 AKQIQSINT
+224 TKQVKSINT

-241 LSLINDLL
+241 LALINDLL
-249 DLAKIGA
+249 DIAKIGA
-256 GKMELELNNA
+256 GKMELELTKA

-282 AQTKKIILTL
+282 AQKQKINLKL
-292 AMDNKSVTLTVD
+292 VMDNQSVMLTAD

-334 CDVESESLVFSVRD
+334 CDLESESLMFSVRD

-358 KRLFN
+358 KRLFS

-369 SKLSRLYSG
+369 SKLSRQYAG
-378 TGLGLTLVLKLVELH
+378 TGLGLTLVMKLVELH
-393 GGSVEVESDIGKGS
+393 GGSVAVESEIGKGS
-407 CFSVRI
+407 CFTVRI
-413 PCKGLDVFTSD
+413 PCKGLDTLNQHNPSGT
-424 AAKQNKIAAAQE
+424 I
-436 MSLKSLSENTPLILI
+436 SLTEITPAETLPSNTPLILV

-458 LRTVTDY
+458 LMTVTDY

-476 RDGLEAVKMVREHAP
+476 RDGLEAVKMVREHIP

-510 NLRADDKHAAMPII
+510 HLRADDKHTDMPII

-537 CIAAGANDYLSKP
+537 CIAVGANDYLSKP
-550 VNMKQLVKTIHTH
+550 VNMKQLVKTIRAH
-563 LPKDETR
+563 LPNDETL

>member
-15 KLFPFFFLVDANMRV
+15 KLFPFHFLVDANMRV
-30 LQIGAVLARICPQF
+30 LQTGAVLARISPQF

-52 HFSLFDLSKD
+52 HFSLFDLSSD
-62 RADRITPELISRRK
+62 RAQRITPELISRRK
-76 AGIFIFKSAS
+76 TGIFIFKSTS

-109 PWVRALKEMQLLQLV
+109 PWVRELKEMKLLQLV

-143 NAISLKELIKERE
+143 NDISKKDLKIQNEK
-156 DLFQLNKNLEQL
+156 LEQR
-168 VDKRTAELSLTNT
+168 VAIRTAELSLANS

-201 RTPLNAILG
+201 RTPLNAVLG

-224 AKQIQSINT
+224 AKQAQSINT

-249 DLAKIGA
+249 DIAKIGA
-256 GKMELELNNA
+256 GKMELDLTNTS
-266 NVEDVCQ
+266 VETVCQ
-273 ASLRFVMEQ
+273 ASLRFVLEQ
-282 AQTKKIILTL
+282 AQKKNLKITL
-292 AMDNKSVTLTVD
+292 AMDNKSVMLTAD

-321 FTPNGGSVTLETK
+321 FTPDGGSVTLETK
-334 CDVESESLVFSVRD
+334 CDLESESLMFSVRD

-358 KRLFN
+358 KRLFS

-369 SKLSRLYSG
+369 SKLSRQYSG
-378 TGLGLTLVLKLVELH
+378 TGLGLTLVMKLVELH
-393 GGSVEVESDIGKGS
+393 GGSVAVESEIGKGS
-407 CFSVRI
+407 CFTVRI
-413 PCKGLDVFTSD
+413 PCKGLENAIRGGDKGAVTISESTP
-424 AAKQNKIAAAQE
+424 AE
-436 MSLKSLSENTPLILI
+436 MLASNTPLILV

-458 LRTVTDY
+458 LMTVSDY
-465 LRANKLRVIQA
+465 LRANQLRVIQA
-476 RDGLEAVKMVREHAP
+476 RDGLEAVKMVRQHAP

-497 IQMPLMDGLDAIA
+497 IQMPLMDGLEAIA
-510 NLRADDKHAAMPII
+510 HLRADDQYAKIPII

-537 CIAAGANDYLSKP
+537 CIAVGANEYLSKP
-550 VNMKQLVKTIHTH
+550 VNMKQLVKTIHAH

>member
-1 MTQADF
+1 MTDSAPMLDHG
-7 MIDREQFS
+7 QFS
-15 KLFPFFFLVDANMRV
+15 KLFPFHFIVDADMRV
-30 LQIGAVLARICPQF
+30 IDTGSVLARVCPKI
-44 CVGQELND
+44 VPGASIND
-52 HFSLFDLSKD
+52 HFLLFRLASEP
-62 RADRITPELISRRK
+62 IK
-76 AGIFIFKSAS
+76 AFNRDFIARQENTLFVFKSTS
-86 SDLSLRLQA
+86 TDLMLRCQVLI
-95 MTLRDPERYLFLGS
+95 LRDPERYLFLGS
-109 PWVRALKEMQLLQLV
+109 PWVRNPTELKALHLV
-124 LNDFALHDSTVDLL
+124 LQDFALHDSTVDLL
-138 QITQT
+138 QLVQATST
-143 NAISLKELIKERE
+143 SLHDAK
-156 DLFQLNKNLEQL
+156 QLSEKLEQR
-168 VDKRTAELSLTNT
+168 VADRTAELLMANA

-224 AKQIQSINT
+224 TKQVKSINT

-241 LSLINDLL
+241 LALINDLL
-249 DLAKIGA
+249 DIAKIGA
-256 GKMELELNNA
+256 GKMELELTKV

-282 AQTKKIILTL
+282 AQKQKINLKL
-292 AMDNKSVTLTVD
+292 VMDNQSVMLTAD

-321 FTPNGGSVTLETK
+321 FTPDGGSVTLETK
-334 CDVESESLVFSVRD
+334 CDLESESLMFSVRD

-358 KRLFN
+358 KRLFS

-369 SKLSRLYSG
+369 SKLSRQYAG
-378 TGLGLTLVLKLVELH
+378 TGLGLTLVMKLVELH
-393 GGSVEVESDIGKGS
+393 GGSVAVESEIGKGS
-407 CFSVRI
+407 CFTVRI
-413 PCKGLDVFTSD
+413 PCKGLDTLNQHNPSET
-424 AAKQNKIAAAQE
+424 I
-436 MSLKSLSENTPLILI
+436 SLTEITPAETLPSNTPLILV

-458 LRTVTDY
+458 LMTVTDY

-476 RDGLEAVKMVREHAP
+476 RDGLEAVKMVREHIP

-510 NLRADDKHAAMPII
+510 HLRADDKHTDMPII

-537 CIAAGANDYLSKP
+537 CIAVGANDYLSKP
-550 VNMKQLVKTIHTH
+550 VNMKQLVKTIRAH
-563 LPKDETR
+563 LPNDETL

>member
-15 KLFPFFFLVDANMRV
+15 KLFPFYFLVDANMRV
-30 LQIGAVLARICPQF
+30 LQTGAVLGRICPQF

-62 RADRITPELISRRK
+62 RADRITPELISRRIT
-76 AGIFIFKSAS
+76 GMFIFKSAS

-95 MTLRDPERYLFLGS
+95 ITLRDPERYLFLGS
-109 PWVRALKEMQLLQLV
+109 PWVRALKEMKLLQLV
-124 LNDFALHDSTVDLL
+124 LNDFAIHDSIVDLL
-138 QITQT
+138 QITQQYD
-143 NAISLKELIKERE
+143 ISAKALHIKNE
-156 DLFQLNKNLEQL
+156 NLEQL

-224 AKQIQSINT
+224 TKQTKSINT
-233 IAESGHHL
+233 IMESGQHL
-241 LSLINDLL
+241 LTLINELL
-249 DLAKIGA
+249 DIAKIGA
-256 GKMELELNNA
+256 GKMELDLTNFH
-266 NVEDVCQ
+266 VEDVCQ
-273 ASLRFVMEQ
+273 SSLRFVLEQ
-282 AQTKKIILTL
+282 AQKKNIKL
-292 AMDNKSVTLTVD
+292 ALIMDNKSVTLTAD

-321 FTPNGGSVTLETK
+321 FTDEGSVTLETK
-334 CDVESESLVFSVRD
+334 CDVESESLMFSVRD
-348 TGIGIATEDL
+348 TGLGIAAEDL
-358 KRLFN
+358 SRLFI

-369 SKLSRLYSG
+369 SKLSRQYPG
-378 TGLGLTLVLKLVELH
+378 TGLGLTLVMKLVELH
-393 GGSVEVESDIGKGS
+393 GGSVSVESKIGEGS
-407 CFSVRI
+407 CFAIRI

-424 AAKQNKIAAAQE
+424 AAKQNKIDADQE
-436 MSLKSLSENTPLILI
+436 MSLESLSENTPLILI

-458 LRTVTDY
+458 LMTVTDY
-465 LRANKLRVIQA
+465 LLANKLRVIQA
-476 RDGLEAVKMVREHAP
+476 RDGLEAVKMVREQVP

-510 NLRADDKHAAMPII
+510 HLRADDKHAAIPII

-537 CIAAGANDYLSKP
+537 CLAAGADEYMSKP
-550 VNMKQLVKTIHTH
+550 VNMKQLIKTIHTH

>member
-1 MTQADF
+1 MLDHG
-7 MIDREQFS
+7 QFS
-15 KLFPFFFLVDANMRV
+15 KLFPFHFIVDADMRV
-30 LQIGAVLARICPQF
+30 IDTGSVLARVCPKI
-44 CVGQELND
+44 VPGASIND
-52 HFSLFDLSKD
+52 HFLLFRLASE
-62 RADRITPELISRRK
+62 PNK
-76 AGIFIFKSAS
+76 AFNRDFIARQENTLFVFKSTS
-86 SDLSLRLQA
+86 TDLMLRCQVLI
-95 MTLRDPERYLFLGS
+95 LRDPERYLFLGS
-109 PWVRALKEMQLLQLV
+109 PWVRNPTELKALHLV
-124 LNDFALHDSTVDLL
+124 LQDFALHDSTVDLL
-138 QITQT
+138 QLVQATST
-143 NAISLKELIKERE
+143 SLHDAK
-156 DLFQLNKNLEQL
+156 QLSEKLEQR
-168 VDKRTAELSLTNT
+168 VADRTAELLMANA

-224 AKQIQSINT
+224 TKQVKSINT

-241 LSLINDLL
+241 LALINDLL
-249 DLAKIGA
+249 DIAKIGA
-256 GKMELELNNA
+256 GKMELELTKA
-266 NVEDVCQ
+266 NVEDLCQ

-282 AQTKKIILTL
+282 AQKQKINLKL
-292 AMDNKSVTLTVD
+292 VMDNQSVMLTAD

-334 CDVESESLVFSVRD
+334 CDLESESLMFSVRD

-358 KRLFN
+358 KRLFS

-369 SKLSRLYSG
+369 SKLSRQYAG
-378 TGLGLTLVLKLVELH
+378 TGLGLTLVMKLVELH
-393 GGSVEVESDIGKGS
+393 GGSVAVESEIGKGS
-407 CFSVRI
+407 CFTVRI
-413 PCKGLDVFTSD
+413 PCKGLDTLNQHNPSET
-424 AAKQNKIAAAQE
+424 I
-436 MSLKSLSENTPLILI
+436 SLTEITPAETLPSNTPLILV

-458 LRTVTDY
+458 LMTVTDY

-476 RDGLEAVKMVREHAP
+476 RDGLEAVKMVREHIP

-510 NLRADDKHAAMPII
+510 HLRADDKHTDMPII

-537 CIAAGANDYLSKP
+537 CIAVGANDYLSKP
-550 VNMKQLVKTIHTH
+550 VNMKQLVKTIHAH